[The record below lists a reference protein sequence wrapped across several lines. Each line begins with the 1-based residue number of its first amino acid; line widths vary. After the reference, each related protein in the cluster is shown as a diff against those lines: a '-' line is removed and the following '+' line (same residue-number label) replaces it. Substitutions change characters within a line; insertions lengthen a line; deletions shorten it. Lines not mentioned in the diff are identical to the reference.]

1 MIVSRMWKEE
11 AIDASRVKLASSK
24 DSEGFIDGTEYSLH
38 V

>member
-1 MIVSRMWKEE
+1 MNVSRMWKEE
-11 AIDASRVKLASSK
+11 AIGVSHVGLASSK

>member
-1 MIVSRMWKEE
+1 MNVSRMWKEG
-11 AIDASRVKLASSK
+11 AISASRVKLASSK

>member
-11 AIDASRVKLASSK
+11 AISVSHVKLAGSM